1 MGSTVELV
9 EYAFMC
15 SEEDVMGEIVWG
27 MFETEFEDKKECSK
41 MLSKEI
47 LPLRINNEM
56 NASSDVESV
65 IP

>member
-1 MGSTVELV
+1 
-9 EYAFMC
+9 
-15 SEEDVMGEIVWG
+15 

-41 MLSKEI
+41 MLSKET
-47 LPLRINNEM
+47 LPLRINGEM